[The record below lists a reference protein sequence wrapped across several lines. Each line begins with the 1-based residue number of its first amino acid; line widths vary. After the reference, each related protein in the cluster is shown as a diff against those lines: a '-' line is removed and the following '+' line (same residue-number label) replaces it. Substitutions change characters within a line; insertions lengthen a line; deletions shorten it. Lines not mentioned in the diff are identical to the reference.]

1 MVIQTI
7 FAYDAGAKENAPMM
21 NPIFML
27 IDTLCSLIFWLV
39 IISVVLSW
47 LVAFNVINIRP
58 PLMARIYE
66 MVNSLAE
73 RIYAPIRKAM
83 PTVYGGMDISPVIV
97 LIGLQLIQYTLRWL
111 SVKYGL

>member
-1 MVIQTI
+1 
-7 FAYDAGAKENAPMM
+7 M

-27 IDTLCSLIFWLV
+27 INIFCDIVFWVV
-39 IISVVLSW
+39 ILSVILSW
-47 LVAFNVINIRP
+47 LVAFNVVNTRH

-66 MVNSLAE
+66 LLTGITE
-73 RIYAPIRKAM
+73 RLYRPIRKLV

-97 LIGLQLIQYTLRWL
+97 LLILYMIQYTLRWL